1 MAQDLFTNI
10 TILISFLSIAGQ
22 VFKNYSLEKDAPLKI
37 RIMIGGIFALMGI
50 TLMFFTI
57 KATDIVIFDLR
68 NLAII
73 CAGIFGGPIAVIIS
87 ALGIGIFRVAY
98 FGINIASIVAFSV
111 AIITGLGL
119 VYISKSSYKR
129 LNKFILMFLLSMIFS
144 TMALIYLL
152 MDAPHLMEILRYYWL
167 IYVLGGIIAYY
178 TCEYIMLNNKT
189 FKEMSYYQIMA
200 DNLLDMITIY
210 TAEGMYSYASPSS
223 KQLLGKDP
231 KEIIGKDALHLIH
244 PDDLAKIT
252 EIQAGFKM
260 DEFREYT
267 QELRLRDQDGQYIWT
282 ESTFKSIK
290 DIDGNLK
297 EIICATRDIS
307 ERKAIEKRLR
317 EQREE
322 AIEAN
327 RLKSQFLA
335 NMSHELRT
343 PLNSI
348 IGFTTRV
355 IKKSKDDLSPIQ
367 LENLEIVK
375 EEGQHLLA
383 LINDL
388 LDYSKIEAGKMD
400 VNIEAFNLDT
410 VIDEALSMTKGLM
423 DEKEIQFEKVIKS
436 NSELQIVSDRIKMKQ
451 ILVNL
456 LSNAFKYSD
465 QGKVTLSIGK
475 IDKCYNISVCD
486 EGIGIE
492 KGQLENIFDE
502 FHQIDGSYTRKV
514 GGTGLG
520 LAITKRFVEMMGG
533 RIHVEST
540 IDVGSCFTIMMPM
553 DYNEKCLAEDHIDIG
568 GLQEESNNTVV
579 FIEDDTSTRKLYSQ
593 YLSEEGF
600 IPISIDEEK
609 NIIEEVIKINPIVII
624 LDIILKNRDGW
635 DILNKLKEHPM
646 TKDIPVIMASALN
659 EQKIAYQ
666 LHADEYLV
674 KPILQ
679 EELIE
684 AINRMVGN
692 SQQIKVLV
700 ADDDSNY
707 LNLISQYLKEADIS
721 FITAKDGKETIKMLN
736 ENNPE
741 LVLLDLMMPELTGF
755 EVLDWIRKSEK
766 HRHTQVIIVSS
777 KDLTS
782 AEKEDLLHSTYMIIQ
797 KSGLQIEDVIRSIL
811 EEKGWERND

>member
-10 TILISFLSIAGQ
+10 AILISFLSIAGQ

-410 VIDEALSMTKGLM
+410 VIDEAFSMTKGLM
-423 DEKEIQFEKVIKS
+423 EEKEIQFEKVIKS

-540 IDVGSCFTIMMPM
+540 IDVGSCFTIMMPG
-553 DYNEKCLAEDHIDIG
+553 IDG
-568 GLQEESNNTVV
+568 FEVCRLLKES
-579 FIEDDTSTRKLYSQ
+579 
-593 YLSEEGF
+593 SETKN
-600 IPISIDEEK
+600 IPIIMVTAKTEGEDLKKAFHLGAFDYIKKPIDELEVLARLNSALMFSQQQKKLESMAMKDGLTDLYNHKLSIELFEKEFIKARRHHKSIAFLMLDIDYFK
-609 NIIEEVIKINPIVII
+609 NINDSYGHRVGDEILREVGDIIKKNSRVSDIIGRYGGEEFCITLVDISIEEAELVCERIRQAIDSNTFTIKEHSIHITLSIGNCFKYPENPCGYEEVIIQADKA
-624 LDIILKNRDGW
+624 LYQAKRLGKNRSETY
-635 DILNKLKEHPM
+635 IL
-646 TKDIPVIMASALN
+646 
-659 EQKIAYQ
+659 
-666 LHADEYLV
+666 
-674 KPILQ
+674 
-679 EELIE
+679 
-684 AINRMVGN
+684 
-692 SQQIKVLV
+692 
-700 ADDDSNY
+700 
-707 LNLISQYLKEADIS
+707 
-721 FITAKDGKETIKMLN
+721 
-736 ENNPE
+736 ENNN
-741 LVLLDLMMPELTGF
+741 G
-755 EVLDWIRKSEK
+755 
-766 HRHTQVIIVSS
+766 
-777 KDLTS
+777 
-782 AEKEDLLHSTYMIIQ
+782 
-797 KSGLQIEDVIRSIL
+797 
-811 EEKGWERND
+811 

>member
-1 MAQDLFTNI
+1 MAQDLFTNM

-50 TLMFFTI
+50 TLMSFTI

-111 AIITGLGL
+111 AIITGLGS

-178 TCEYIMLNNKT
+178 TCEYIILNNKT

-210 TAEGMYSYASPSS
+210 KVEGTYSYASPSS

-244 PDDLAKIT
+244 PDDLVKII
-252 EIQAGFKM
+252 EIQAGFKKNA
-260 DEFREYT
+260 FGEYT
-267 QELRLRDQDGQYIWT
+267 QELRLRDQDGKYIWT

-290 DIDGNLK
+290 DMDGNLK

-307 ERKAIEKRLR
+307 ERKAIENRLR

-367 LENLEIVK
+367 LENLEIVR

-400 VNIEAFNLDT
+400 VNIEAFNLEA
-410 VIDEALSMTKGLM
+410 VINEAFSMTKGLM
-423 DEKEIQFEKVIKS
+423 EEKEIQFEKVIKS

-553 DYNEKCLAEDHIDIG
+553 DYNEK
-568 GLQEESNNTVV
+568 
-579 FIEDDTSTRKLYSQ
+579 Y
-593 YLSEEGF
+593 
-600 IPISIDEEK
+600 
-609 NIIEEVIKINPIVII
+609 IEE
-624 LDIILKNRDGW
+624 
-635 DILNKLKEHPM
+635 E
-646 TKDIPVIMASALN
+646 
-659 EQKIAYQ
+659 
-666 LHADEYLV
+666 
-674 KPILQ
+674 
-679 EELIE
+679 
-684 AINRMVGN
+684 
-692 SQQIKVLV
+692 
-700 ADDDSNY
+700 
-707 LNLISQYLKEADIS
+707 
-721 FITAKDGKETIKMLN
+721 
-736 ENNPE
+736 
-741 LVLLDLMMPELTGF
+741 
-755 EVLDWIRKSEK
+755 
-766 HRHTQVIIVSS
+766 
-777 KDLTS
+777 
-782 AEKEDLLHSTYMIIQ
+782 
-797 KSGLQIEDVIRSIL
+797 
-811 EEKGWERND
+811 